1 MPSPAQDAIKASAGG
16 LFALCA
22 LYPLDLLRTK
32 RAAES
37 STSNENSKKKSIWQE
52 FAFMMRE
59 KGISELYRGLYLRAV
74 HCVFSDLIYYGTF
87 SMLQNRKE
95 GRTPFENGT
104 LAGIITNVLT
114 IPVDTVSTNL
124 QILESENRMGTVEVT
139 RKIYREHGILKF
151 WHGLAPACVLTLNP
165 AINVA
170 VFEQIKSSVL
180 LKKQRR
186 HLTNDFVQLS
196 VFEAFVIGMISK
208 AASTILT
215 YPMIRVKTLLLKA
228 SEEDKV
234 EQKNLAKNETPPEM
248 RGTLSSV
255 AKVIRIV
262 LDHEG
267 VTGFYRGMYVQLLR
281 GSAGSGLMFM
291 VREALT

>member
-1 MPSPAQDAIKASAGG
+1 MSSPAHDAINTSAGG

-37 STSNENSKKKSIWQE
+37 CTSNENSRRSIWQE

-180 LKKQRR
+180 LKKQRM
-186 HLTNDFVQLS
+186 HLTNDVQLS
-196 VFEAFVIGMISK
+196 VFEAFVIGMLSK

>member
-1 MPSPAQDAIKASAGG
+1 
-16 LFALCA
+16 
-22 LYPLDLLRTK
+22 
-32 RAAES
+32 
-37 STSNENSKKKSIWQE
+37 
-52 FAFMMRE
+52 MRE

-180 LKKQRR
+180 LKKQRM
-186 HLTNDFVQLS
+186 HLTSDVQLS
-196 VFEAFVIGMISK
+196 VFEAFVIGMLSK

-228 SEEDKV
+228 SDEDKV

>member
-1 MPSPAQDAIKASAGG
+1 MSSPAQDAIKASAGG

-32 RAAES
+32 RAAEA
-37 STSNENSKKKSIWQE
+37 STSNENSKKSIWQE
-52 FAFMMRE
+52 FAFMMQE

-74 HCVFSDLIYYGTF
+74 HCVLSDLVYYYTF
-87 SMLQNRKE
+87 SSLQNRKE
-95 GRTPFENGT
+95 GRTAFENGT

-165 AINVA
+165 AINIA

-180 LKKQRR
+180 LKKQRM
-186 HLTNDFVQLS
+186 HLTNDVQLS
-196 VFEAFVIGMISK
+196 VFEAFVIGMLSK

>member
-1 MPSPAQDAIKASAGG
+1 MSSPAQDAIKASAGG

-32 RAAES
+32 RAAEA
-37 STSNENSKKKSIWQE
+37 STSNENSKKSIWQE
-52 FAFMMRE
+52 FAFMMQE

-180 LKKQRR
+180 LKKQRM
-186 HLTNDFVQLS
+186 HLTNVQLS
-196 VFEAFVIGMISK
+196 AFDAFLIGMLSK

>member
-1 MPSPAQDAIKASAGG
+1 MSSPAHDAIKASAGG

-32 RAAES
+32 RAAEA
-37 STSNENSKKKSIWQE
+37 STSNENSKKSIWQE
-52 FAFMMRE
+52 FAFMMQE

-87 SMLQNRKE
+87 SILQNRKE

-180 LKKQRR
+180 LKKQRM
-186 HLTNDFVQLS
+186 HLTNVQLS
-196 VFEAFVIGMISK
+196 AFDAFLLGMLSK
-208 AASTILT
+208 AASTILM

-234 EQKNLAKNETPPEM
+234 EQNNLAKSGTPPEM

>member
-1 MPSPAQDAIKASAGG
+1 
-16 LFALCA
+16 
-22 LYPLDLLRTK
+22 
-32 RAAES
+32 
-37 STSNENSKKKSIWQE
+37 
-52 FAFMMRE
+52 MRE

-180 LKKQRR
+180 LKKQRS
-186 HLTNDFVQLS
+186 HLT
-196 VFEAFVIGMISK
+196 K
-208 AASTILT
+208 
-215 YPMIRVKTLLLKA
+215 
-228 SEEDKV
+228 
-234 EQKNLAKNETPPEM
+234 
-248 RGTLSSV
+248 
-255 AKVIRIV
+255 
-262 LDHEG
+262 
-267 VTGFYRGMYVQLLR
+267 
-281 GSAGSGLMFM
+281 
-291 VREALT
+291 

>member
-1 MPSPAQDAIKASAGG
+1 MSSPAHDAIKASAGG

-37 STSNENSKKKSIWQE
+37 CTSNENSRKSIWQE

-180 LKKQRR
+180 LKKQRM
-186 HLTNDFVQLS
+186 HLTNDVQLS
-196 VFEAFVIGMISK
+196 VFEAFVIGMLSK

-234 EQKNLAKNETPPEM
+234 EQNNLAKSGTPPEM

-255 AKVIRIV
+255 ANVIRIV